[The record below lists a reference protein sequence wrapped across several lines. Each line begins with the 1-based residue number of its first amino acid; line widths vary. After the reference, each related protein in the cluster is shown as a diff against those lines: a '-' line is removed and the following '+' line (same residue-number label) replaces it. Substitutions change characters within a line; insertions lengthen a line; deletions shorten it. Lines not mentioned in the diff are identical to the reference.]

1 MRYRTAAGA
10 LACAAL
16 AAGLAGAATITVE
29 QGTEYQTIDG
39 FGGFG
44 PMKVWWDSPPFTD
57 AQWVSRIVDTLGL
70 TMLRTTVSASF
81 EYTNDNSDP
90 FAFNRAACNISGHVS
105 GEAEGPLGDHFPY
118 YRAMKAAVEA
128 RGEQLKLIASIW
140 TPPAWMKTNNDIR
153 NGGNLSTNMY
163 DEFAERCVEY
173 VKVIKDSTGI
183 DLYGLSLQNEPAF
196 VEPYES
202 CVYDQAQ
209 LRDAIKRV
217 GPRLQAA
224 APATTIFGP
233 EDVIDRY
240 YWVTQYV
247 NTICGDAEARPYMG
261 VIAVHGYAGDGV
273 TPSSGTATTWQTV
286 AGLANPDYS

>member
-1 MRYRTAAGA
+1 MRVRRVAGVVVC
-10 LACAAL
+10 LGL
-16 AAGLAGAATITVE
+16 LAGQSGAAQITVE

-44 PMKVWWDSPPFTD
+44 PMKVWWDSPPYYNAT
-57 AQWVSRIVDTLGL
+57 WINRIVDTLGL

-81 EYTNDNSDP
+81 EFTNDNSDP
-90 FAFNRAACNISGHVS
+90 NVFSRATCNISGHVS

-118 YRAMKAAVEA
+118 YRAMKAALEA

-153 NGGNLSTNMY
+153 NGGNLRTNMY

-196 VEPYES
+196 VESYE
-202 CVYDQAQ
+202 
-209 LRDAIKRV
+209 
-217 GPRLQAA
+217 
-224 APATTIFGP
+224 
-233 EDVIDRY
+233 
-240 YWVTQYV
+240 
-247 NTICGDAEARPYMG
+247 
-261 VIAVHGYAGDGV
+261 
-273 TPSSGTATTWQTV
+273 
-286 AGLANPDYS
+286 